1 MIRLAAVLALLAAP
15 VAAQTNCAPHADIVE
30 RLAAGYGEYR
40 QAIGLAANNTV
51 MEVYA
56 SLETRTWTIVVTKPD
71 GIACLVAAGR
81 GYEPTDEGHPL
92 PGEPL

>member
-1 MIRLAAVLALLAAP
+1 MIRLAAVLALIAGP
-15 VAAQTNCAPHADIVE
+15 VAAQTNCAPHADVVQ
-30 RLAAGYGEYR
+30 RLAAGYGEHR
-40 QAIGLAANNTV
+40 QSRGMVSDNTV

-56 SLETRTWTIVVTKPD
+56 SLETGTWTIVVTRAN

-81 GYEPTDEGHPL
+81 GYEPTNELAPP